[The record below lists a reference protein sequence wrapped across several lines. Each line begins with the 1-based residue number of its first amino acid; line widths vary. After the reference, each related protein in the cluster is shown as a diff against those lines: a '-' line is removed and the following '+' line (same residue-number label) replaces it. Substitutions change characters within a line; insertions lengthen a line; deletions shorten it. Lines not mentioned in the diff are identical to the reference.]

1 MYTPSQF
8 RRSYTKKAHSYIRN
22 RQELYDKSGQL
33 FSLTLSPSTGDKVPF
48 MVKLPRISS
57 NFRQM
62 PEGNYISYNS
72 EGLFNGLYFVSSH
85 YITKKLDI
93 QCPGGIANQV
103 SGKHLLDKVINHKEY
118 KLYRNARKRVA
129 VNLHV
134 SSEGVIT
141 QAHEDDRIDFNK
153 DANLRRDST
162 YKYILFT

>member
-1 MYTPSQF
+1 
-8 RRSYTKKAHSYIRN
+8 
-22 RQELYDKSGQL
+22 
-33 FSLTLSPSTGDKVPF
+33 
-48 MVKLPRISS
+48 
-57 NFRQM
+57 M

-103 SGKHLLDKVINHKEY
+103 SGKHLLDKVLNHKEY